1 MAGTLRK
8 SIANNLQELLSSF
21 VLIFFVGGRQ
31 ELDNTEG
38 EPIKRNWI
46 KDVCL
51 WKILKAFLIGN

>member
-1 MAGTLRK
+1 MK
-8 SIANNLQELLSSF
+8 SIANNLQELLSCF
-21 VLIFFVGGRQ
+21 VLIFFVRGRQ
-31 ELDNTEG
+31 ELDKTQG